1 LYAARDVV
9 RGGDVLDDGGGGGG
23 VYNPYSEQTAVNT
36 DPGPSGGGLPVDV
49 DLDGMVAYAEQM
61 QAASSD
67 VFNRV
72 PDHSELG
79 TMPLNGWDGDV
90 LGEAQYFRHK
100 LQTNA
105 AELNQ
110 YLGNLG
116 LALLNVGMA
125 AQTVADA
132 YGNSDGWSAASLD
145 TVMFAFGMPG
155 ATRPEGMH
163 PMVGTETY
171 WGNYY
176 KQMRDGTAPVDPGST
191 DWTEQPTVYMGN
203 MSIQTATLP
212 NGQRRTIETRS
223 GPDGVMTTTTVYA
236 ANGDVISRNGQL
248 VSARYSNGSAYQ
260 TTTTYDQNGGVTG
273 RTEERRTT
281 NSDGDV
287 TSESTSTYDDKGE
300 LQDTVTTN
308 VDGDGSSTTTT
319 TDRDGNVVDRSAVG
333 ADTEGSRGM
342 PDSPYMEETDR
353 IEEAYG

>member
-1 LYAARDVV
+1 M
-9 RGGDVLDDGGGGGG
+9 LDDGGGGGG

-36 DPGPSGGGLPVDV
+36 DPSRLGDGLPVDV
-49 DLDGMVAYAEQM
+49 DLEGIVGYAEQM
-61 QAASSD
+61 QTASTD
-67 VFNRV
+67 VLSRL
-72 PDHSELG
+72 PDHSDLG

-90 LGEAQYFRHK
+90 LGEAQYFRHR

-110 YLGNLG
+110 YLGSLG
-116 LALLNVGMA
+116 LALLNIGMA

-155 ATRPEGMH
+155 AARPEGMH
-163 PMVGTETY
+163 PMVGNETY
-171 WGNYY
+171 WGNHY

-203 MSIQTATLP
+203 MSIQSATLP

-223 GPDGVMTTTTVYA
+223 TADGVMTTTTVYA
-236 ANGDVISRNGQL
+236 ANGAVLTRTGEL

-260 TTTTYDQNGGVTG
+260 TTTTYDGNGAVTG

-281 NSDGDV
+281 TSDGDV
-287 TSESTSTYDDKGE
+287 TSENTSTYGSDGQLEDS
-300 LQDTVTTN
+300 VTTN
-308 VDGDGSSTTTT
+308 VAGDGSRTTTT
-319 TDRDGNVVDRSAVG
+319 TDGDGDVVDRTAVG
-333 ADTEGSRGM
+333 AETEGSRGM
-342 PDSPYMEETDR
+342 PDSPYMAETDR